1 MTDIPNQMIDL
12 RTTRLDTLLD
22 GIDPALLGGSGAA
35 AIVDPTGVAVLPS
48 APVQPNAPPMPP
60 STAR

>member
-22 GIDPALLGGSGAA
+22 GIDPALREESDAA
-35 AIVDPTGVAVLPS
+35 AIVDLTGSAVLPS
-48 APVQPNAPPMPP
+48 APVQPSAPPLPP
-60 STAR
+60 VVA